1 MLYLGLAG
9 LSLSSVACEGVET
22 MGGYIGWTNTILVL
36 YAAPRYK
43 VFHVFKLVINFN
55 ALTSFYSDTISD

>member
-36 YAAPRYK
+36 YAATRYK
-43 VFHVFKLVINFN
+43 VFQVFKI
-55 ALTSFYSDTISD
+55 IG